1 MKASDKDKSGECA
14 VRTDMPGGRA
24 VCTGIPGERG
34 AQTVSRRQFIGG
46 LGAGSLVAA
55 ALAGSFNPLATISAF
70 AVPTSAE
77 KQAEAEEVKKKLDA
91 WAEQLDKA
99 TTDYYLAI
107 EAHDKAI
114 VDMQEA
120 QDRIEAAETNL
131 TDLQNKLAARATAMY
146 KEGQLSFLDV
156 LFGSHSFSEFTTS
169 WDMANAI
176 GNEDATMIERS
187 KQVKKDAQTARDDY
201 ASNEKLAQQKLD
213 EADEIK
219 QQAEQTVADYQAT
232 LESLEKE
239 IADLIQKEREEE
251 ERRLREINNAN
262 YVEGWGDGSTNLTE
276 EQFGIIVAM
285 AYEQLGTPYVWG
297 GTTPFRGLDCSGL
310 TQYCYRQAGI
320 SIPRV
325 DTSQRAAA
333 RSALP
338 VSLARPGDI
347 LWKMGH
353 VGIYIGGGQY
363 IHAPQPGDV
372 VRVASNMGM
381 WSNTCRY

>member
-1 MKASDKDKSGECA
+1 MKAFSKDISGERA
-14 VRTDMPGGRA
+14 ART
-24 VCTGIPGERG
+24 IN
-34 AQTVSRRQFIGG
+34 RRQFIGG
-46 LGAGSLVAA
+46 LGVGSLVAA
-55 ALAGSFNPLATISAF
+55 ALAGSFNPLAAVSAF

-77 KQAEAEEVKKKLDA
+77 KKAEAEEIKKKLDT
-91 WAEQLDKA
+91 WAAELDKA

-120 QDRIEAAETNL
+120 QDRIGAAETDL
-131 TDLQNKLAARATAMY
+131 TNLQNKLAARATSMY

-156 LFGSHSFSEFTTS
+156 LFGAHSFSEFTTS

-176 GNEDATMIERS
+176 GNEDATMIEQS
-187 KQVKKDAQTARDDY
+187 KQAKKDAQSARDDY
-201 ASNEKLAQQKLD
+201 AANEKLAQQKLD

-219 QQAEQTVADYQAT
+219 RQAEQTVADYQAT
-232 LESLEKE
+232 LDSLEKE
-239 IADLIQKEREEE
+239 IAELIQKEREEE
-251 ERRLREINNAN
+251 ERRQREINNAN
-262 YVEGWGDGSTNLTE
+262 YIVGWGDGTTAMTE
-276 EQFGIIVAM
+276 DQFGIIIAT

-310 TQYCYRQAGI
+310 TQYCYRQAGV

-325 DTSQRAAA
+325 DTSQRQAS
-333 RSALP
+333 RSVLP
-338 VSLARPGDI
+338 VSMARPGDI

-363 IHAPQPGDV
+363 IHAPQQGDV
-372 VRVASNMGM
+372 VRIASNMGM
-381 WSNTCRY
+381 WANTCRY